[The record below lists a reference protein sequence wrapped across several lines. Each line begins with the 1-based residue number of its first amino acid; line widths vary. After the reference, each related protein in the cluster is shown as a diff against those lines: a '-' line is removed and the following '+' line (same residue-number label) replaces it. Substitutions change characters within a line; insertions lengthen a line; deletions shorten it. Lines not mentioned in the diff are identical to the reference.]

1 MTHLEMTVKFA
12 SAMVSNINP
21 QSIAKKYDY
30 MYTVIKVANDFA
42 TETWRQEQNRW
53 CLDQDQINKNK
64 EELV

>member
-21 QSIAKKYDY
+21 QSIEKNYEY
-30 MYTVIKVANDFA
+30 LSTVVTVANNLA
-42 TETWRQEQNRW
+42 TETWRQEQNRR
-53 CLDQDQINKNK
+53 CLDQDQINKNR

>member
-21 QSIAKKYDY
+21 QSIEIED

-42 TETWRQEQNRW
+42 TETWRQEQNRR
-53 CLDQDQINKNK
+53 CFDQDQINKNR

>member
-21 QSIAKKYDY
+21 QSIEKNYEY
-30 MYTVIKVANDFA
+30 LSTVVTDANNLA
-42 TETWRQEQNRW
+42 TETWRQEQNRR
-53 CLDQDQINKNK
+53 CFDQDQINKNR